1 MSQSAAPNPQA
12 DADRLEAAAD
22 EAIAACGG
30 NVRDAL
36 KALIVANEFLESEV
50 CELMQAVSHAYAR
63 GTRAVVSW
71 AESSISEGLNRSPN
85 SCAKPTL
92 VNGWRSPSTRTAP
105 VSLVIPMLP
114 LLEKVIEASPCGSLT
129 FIETE
134 FGKPHTTK
142 GLGNWFADQ
151 CLLADVPGRAHGLRH
166 DRGRERRDAVSAH
179 VDLRLEN
186 ARTGGTLHQE
196 GPPAAHGR
204 RVHALDRIRSD
215 RERM

>member
-1 MSQSAAPNPQA
+1 M
-12 DADRLEAAAD
+12 
-22 EAIAACGG
+22 GG
-30 NVRDAL
+30 KQHIRRPEQV
-36 KALIVANEFLESEV
+36 SE
-50 CELMQAVSHAYAR
+50 LLRKTHAGKWLAF
-63 GTRAVVSW
+63 TQHK
-71 AESSISEGLNRSPN
+71 NR
-85 SCAKPTL
+85 K
-92 VNGWRSPSTRTAP
+92 RAP